1 MKRSKLYIFDIDGT
15 IITSEHKILASTL
28 KGMALIKEHD
38 GKIMLASARPPRAI
52 DPICDGLGLKPFYIS
67 LNGALIIENG
77 KIIWEQS
84 MERKIVQQVIDL
96 AQKIGVSVNVYAGQD
111 WFIRET
117 NFWSTQEGNVVGYY
131 GEIEDLTTVAHA
143 HKLLLIG
150 EVDQVI
156 RLQHMLKEKVP
167 QVLAARSFPNYLEVV
182 AAGVSKARALEKV
195 CDLINVSLDN
205 VVAFG
210 DGENDLP
217 MLQVAGFS
225 VAMGNAHENVKRHA
239 DFVSLSNNEDGILL
253 GIKETL
259 GQGGV

>member
-1 MKRSKLYIFDIDGT
+1 
-15 IITSEHKILASTL
+15 
-28 KGMALIKEHD
+28 
-38 GKIMLASARPPRAI
+38 
-52 DPICDGLGLKPFYIS
+52 
-67 LNGALIIENG
+67 
-77 KIIWEQS
+77 